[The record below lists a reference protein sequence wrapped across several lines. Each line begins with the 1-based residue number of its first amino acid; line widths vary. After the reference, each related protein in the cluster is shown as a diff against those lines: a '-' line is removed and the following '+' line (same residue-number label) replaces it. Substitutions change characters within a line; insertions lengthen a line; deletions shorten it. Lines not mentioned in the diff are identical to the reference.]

1 MNPATKKIS
10 VPREFLP
17 IHNHLVWLGILGFVL
32 FAVRAFL
39 VVKAGAIPPLSVFG
53 SPPTPFSATYAPWII
68 VAGLLA
74 WQAAATLGGAK
85 PADIAAVPRCGG
97 EIVPFRIL
105 QILGAIGLVSAFL
118 LSDPRRAIEPEI
130 SLVQSL
136 FVFFL
141 PKLFQS
147 YLLIT
152 AGTAGVAL
160 LRLRKRNEALL
171 PAGPL
176 RSARQ
181 TGWSAVILAA
191 FTGLASASVI
201 QGILRVGMRP
211 AQIVVSVASVLFQ
224 FAVFVFLAV
233 LCFRFRLAPE
243 APPAREAGPVPGA
256 SAPGPVPAP

>member
-1 MNPATKKIS
+1 MNPATKRIS

-39 VVKAGAIPPLSVFG
+39 VVKAGPIPPLSIFG
-53 SPPTPFSATYAPWII
+53 SPPVPVSATYAPWII

-160 LRLRKRNEALL
+160 LRLWKRNEALL
-171 PAGPL
+171 PAGSL

-181 TGWSAVILAA
+181 AGWDAA
-191 FTGLASASVI
+191 FFAGFTALTSAPTI
-201 QGILRVGMRP
+201 QGAVRAGLSSVQ
-211 AQIVVSVASVLFQ
+211 AVVFTLFALFQ

-233 LCFRFRLAPE
+233 LCFRFRRASE
-243 APPAREAGPVPGA
+243 PARTESGSEVGR
-256 SAPGPVPAP
+256 APLGQTPAP